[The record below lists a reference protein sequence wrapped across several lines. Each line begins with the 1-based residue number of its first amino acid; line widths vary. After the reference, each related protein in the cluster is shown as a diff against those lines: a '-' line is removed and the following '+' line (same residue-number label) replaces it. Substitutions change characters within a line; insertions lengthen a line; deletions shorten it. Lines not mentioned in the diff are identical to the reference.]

1 MINKI
6 LVPVDSSKPSDKAL
20 AFACNLAGKY
30 DTTLFIQHTVETT
43 LHEHAMFMGS
53 AGFAFDLD
61 EEEFQKAGKV
71 VIEAATKII
80 DKHTHIKAETDI
92 AHGSPAHNII
102 QCVKDNDIDI
112 IVMGSRG
119 LGDFGALLP
128 GNVSHKVS
136 HLADCTC
143 VTVR

>member
-6 LVPVDSSKPSDKAL
+6 LVPVDGSKQSDKAL
-20 AFACNLAGKY
+20 EFACNLADKY
-30 DTTLFIQHTVETT
+30 GATLLIQHTVETT

-53 AGFAFDLD
+53 AGFAYDLD
-61 EEEFQKAGKV
+61 EEEIHKAGNV

-80 DKHTHIKAETDI
+80 DKHTHVTAETDI
-92 AHGSPAHNII
+92 AHGSPALNII
-102 QCVKDNDIDI
+102 QCVKDNDIDM

-119 LGDFGALLP
+119 LSDLSGLLL
-128 GNVSHKVS
+128 GSVSHKVS